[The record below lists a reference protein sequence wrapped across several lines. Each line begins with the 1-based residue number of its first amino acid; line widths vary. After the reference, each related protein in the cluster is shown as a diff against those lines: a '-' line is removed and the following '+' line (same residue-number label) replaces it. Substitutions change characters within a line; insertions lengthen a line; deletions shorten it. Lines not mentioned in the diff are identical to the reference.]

1 MWLRSQREA
10 LGADEAQVCLDQT
23 FHVAGSPPLPEPD
36 YENGWLLE
44 AMATL
49 LHS

>member
-1 MWLRSQREA
+1 MWLRSQCEA

-23 FHVAGSPPLPEPD
+23 LHVAGSPLLQEPD
-36 YENGWLLE
+36 YDNGWLLE
-44 AMATL
+44 AMTTL

>member
-10 LGADEAQVCLDQT
+10 LGVSQVCLDQT
-23 FHVAGSPPLPEPD
+23 LHVAGSPPLQEPD
-36 YENGWLLE
+36 DENGWLLE